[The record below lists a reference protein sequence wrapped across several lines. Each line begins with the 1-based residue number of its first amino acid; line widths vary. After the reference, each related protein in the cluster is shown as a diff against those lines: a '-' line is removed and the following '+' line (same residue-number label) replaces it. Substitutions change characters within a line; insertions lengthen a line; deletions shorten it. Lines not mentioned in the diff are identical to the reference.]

1 MSAFSATWTEPV
13 VETWESGDKVTA
25 ANLRDQVFQNEMYL
39 KAQVDSITANVQ
51 KRIWYYGAA
60 AGN

>member
-13 VETWESGDKVTA
+13 VETWEAGDLVTA

-39 KAQVDSITANVQ
+39 KAQITSITQNVQ
-51 KRIWYYGAA
+51 KRIWFYGAA
-60 AGN
+60 AGS